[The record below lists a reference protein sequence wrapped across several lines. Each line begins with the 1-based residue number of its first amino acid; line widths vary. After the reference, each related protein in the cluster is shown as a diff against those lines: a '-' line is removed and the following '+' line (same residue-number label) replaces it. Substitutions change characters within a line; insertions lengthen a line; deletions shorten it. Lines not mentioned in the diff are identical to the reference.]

1 VPHPDL
7 ASEQAYIDHAYQRL
21 AAMRDAAQR
30 RLESVLDQG
39 RGGTHQ
45 AREERDV
52 IVRTSLQR
60 LEQLE
65 IGRHS
70 LCFGRI
76 DRAAPEPA
84 DASAQDGA
92 RETFYIGR
100 LAVSGSDHEP
110 LVVDWRAPIAEPFY
124 RATARH
130 PMGLIRRRHFST
142 DGRRLLGIEDELLT
156 LPSGTPGAQGG
167 TGDGPGEED
176 AEGPIA
182 PGALLAA
189 LERSRSGHMRDIV
202 ATVQREQDEI
212 IRAPLPGVV
221 VVQGGPGTGKTAVAL
236 HRAAYLLYTYRFPL
250 ERQGLL
256 VIGPNRVFL
265 RYIEQVLPSLGE
277 NGVVLGTA
285 ESLVPGVQARGSDDP
300 RTAAL
305 KGQISMVTFI
315 DRAVRDRQ
323 RPLTHDVEVPFGS
336 AVLRLTTQDSAEVVT
351 AVRRR
356 PGTHNS
362 RRRQLETLVGRRL
375 LGQYRRSLARVT
387 AAERV
392 TSLEMED
399 DEFVREV
406 RRVPAL
412 AEALD
417 RMWPRLR
424 PEELLHDL
432 YGAPPLL
439 RLAGHRAGLDDTE
452 QRALYRPRSA
462 ALDEIP
468 WTAADLPLI
477 DEARVLLGP
486 VTAGGDEEPRS
497 YGHIVVDEAQDLSPM
512 QLRMIA
518 RRSLS
523 GSMTVVGDL
532 AQATGAVA
540 PRAWSEV
547 LAHLAPG
554 RSARTVELS
563 VNYRT
568 PDEVMR
574 VSSHVLRVA
583 TPWVR
588 PPRSVRVTGEVPA
601 VVAVEPGGLVA
612 EVVAQADREA
622 SLVRGGT
629 VGVVAPGSLASALAQ
644 GLAAAGLAVGEARRD
659 GLDQPITVVPVEV
672 VKGLEFD
679 SVVVVEPASIV
690 DEEPQGLRALYVALT
705 RATRR
710 LTIVHGRPLP
720 PAMEPGSGSREPVGA
735 RM

>member
-1 VPHPDL
+1 
-7 ASEQAYIDHAYQRL
+7 
-21 AAMRDAAQR
+21 
-30 RLESVLDQG
+30 
-39 RGGTHQ
+39 
-45 AREERDV
+45 
-52 IVRTSLQR
+52 
-60 LEQLE
+60 
-65 IGRHS
+65 
-70 LCFGRI
+70 
-76 DRAAPEPA
+76 
-84 DASAQDGA
+84 
-92 RETFYIGR
+92 
-100 LAVSGSDHEP
+100 
-110 LVVDWRAPIAEPFY
+110 
-124 RATARH
+124 
-130 PMGLIRRRHFST
+130 
-142 DGRRLLGIEDELLT
+142 
-156 LPSGTPGAQGG
+156 
-167 TGDGPGEED
+167 
-176 AEGPIA
+176 
-182 PGALLAA
+182 
-189 LERSRSGHMRDIV
+189 
-202 ATVQREQDEI
+202 
-212 IRAPLPGVV
+212 
-221 VVQGGPGTGKTAVAL
+221 
-236 HRAAYLLYTYRFPL
+236 
-250 ERQGLL
+250 
-256 VIGPNRVFL
+256 
-265 RYIEQVLPSLGE
+265 
-277 NGVVLGTA
+277 
-285 ESLVPGVQARGSDDP
+285 
-300 RTAAL
+300 
-305 KGQISMVTFI
+305 MVTFI

-387 AAERV
+387 AAEL

-601 VVAVEPGGLVA
+601 VVTVEPGGLVA

>member
-387 AAERV
+387 AAEL

>member
-1 VPHPDL
+1 
-7 ASEQAYIDHAYQRL
+7 
-21 AAMRDAAQR
+21 
-30 RLESVLDQG
+30 
-39 RGGTHQ
+39 
-45 AREERDV
+45 
-52 IVRTSLQR
+52 
-60 LEQLE
+60 
-65 IGRHS
+65 
-70 LCFGRI
+70 
-76 DRAAPEPA
+76 
-84 DASAQDGA
+84 
-92 RETFYIGR
+92 
-100 LAVSGSDHEP
+100 VSGPDHEP
-110 LVVDWRAPIAEPFY
+110 LVVDWRAPVAEPFY

-130 PMGLIRRRHFST
+130 PMGLIRRRHFAT
-142 DGRRLLGIEDELLT
+142 EGRRLLGIEDELLT
-156 LPSGTPGAQGG
+156 LPSGAPSGEGG
-167 TGDGPGEED
+167 TVDGPGED
-176 AEGPIA
+176 DGEGPIA

-285 ESLVPGVQARGSDDP
+285 ETLVPGVQSRGSDDP
-300 RTAAL
+300 STAAL
-305 KGQISMVTFI
+305 KGQIRMVALI

-323 RPLTHDVEVPFGS
+323 RPLTRDVEVPFGS
-336 AVLRLTTQDSAEVVT
+336 AVLRLTIQDSAEVVT
-351 AVRRR
+351 SVRRR

-362 RRRQLETLVGRRL
+362 RRRQIETLVGRRL
-375 LGQYRRSLARVT
+375 LGQYRRSLERVA

-439 RLAGHRAGLDDTE
+439 RLAGRRAGLDDVE
-452 QRALYRPRSA
+452 QRALYRRRSS
-462 ALDEIP
+462 ALEEIP
-468 WTAADLPLI
+468 WSPADLPLV

-486 VTAGGDEEPRS
+486 VTSAGEDEPRS

-512 QLRMIA
+512 ELRMIS
-518 RRSLS
+518 RRTLS

-554 RSARTVELS
+554 RTARTVELS

-574 VSSHVLRVA
+574 LSSHVLRVA
-583 TPWVR
+583 TPWIR
-588 PPRSVRVTGEVPA
+588 PPRSVRVTGEAPA
-601 VVAVEPGGLVA
+601 VVAVVPGGLVA
-612 EVVAQADREA
+612 EVVTQADREVRR
-622 SLVRGGT
+622 VRGGT
-629 VGVVAPGSLASALAQ
+629 VGVVAPGSLAPALAR
-644 GLAAAGLAVGEARRD
+644 GLTAAGLSVGEAHRD
-659 GLDQPITVVPVEV
+659 GLEQPITVVPIEV

-679 SVVVVEPASIV
+679 SVVVVEPATIV

-710 LTIVHGRPLP
+710 LTIVHERPLP
-720 PAMEPGSGSREPVGA
+720 PAMEADSGSLEPVGA
-735 RM
+735 DVIGSGSFD